1 MMRAFGKAKTMGR
14 IKRVVPLIAAFAL
27 SSLLALAP
35 ASRSATEKVYRGYIT
50 DSQCAMNVHS
60 LSQSHKEML
69 QSKDV
74 GTTPADCVWYCVKQ
88 RGGRFVLQDK
98 SKVYKLD
105 DQNIAREL
113 AGKRVEVTGTLD
125 TETNTIH
132 VRRMEVV
139 ADDASHS
146 DN

>member
-1 MMRAFGKAKTMGR
+1 MIRARYERPKAMEQV
-14 IKRVVPLIAAFAL
+14 KRAIPRLVLIAIV
-27 SSLLALAP
+27 SILAP
-35 ASRSATEKVYRGYIT
+35 PLRGANEKVYRGYIT

-74 GTTPADCVWYCVKQ
+74 GSTPADCVWYCVKQ

-105 DQNIAREL
+105 DQNIIREL

-125 TETNTIH
+125 PQTNTIH
-132 VRRMEVV
+132 IRKMEVI
-139 ADDASHS
+139 ADDPSHS
-146 DN
+146 EN

>member
-1 MMRAFGKAKTMGR
+1 MGQ
-14 IKRVVPLIAAFAL
+14 IKRSIPLMTVVAL
-27 SSLLALAP
+27 TSVLTP
-35 ASRSATEKVYRGYIT
+35 ISRGQSEKVYHGFIT

-74 GTTPADCVWYCVKQ
+74 GTTPADCVWYCVKE

-105 DQNIAREL
+105 DQTLTKKL
-113 AGKRVEVTGTLD
+113 ADKKVEVTGTLD
-125 TETNTIH
+125 PQTNTIH
-132 VRRMEVV
+132 VRKIEVIG
-139 ADDASHS
+139 DEPSHP
-146 DN
+146 DE

>member
-1 MMRAFGKAKTMGR
+1 MGQ
-14 IKRVVPLIAAFAL
+14 IKRSMLLIAAVAL
-27 SSLLALAP
+27 TSILAP
-35 ASRSATEKVYRGYIT
+35 LSQGQSEKVYRGYIT

-74 GTTPADCVWYCVKQ
+74 GTTPADCVWYCVKE

-105 DQNIAREL
+105 DQTMTMKL
-113 AGKRVEVTGTLD
+113 ADKKVEVTGTLD
-125 TETNTIH
+125 TQTNTIH
-132 VRRMEVV
+132 VRKIEVIG
-139 ADDASHS
+139 
-146 DN
+146 DNSPHPNE

>member
-1 MMRAFGKAKTMGR
+1 MAQMQRL
-14 IKRVVPLIAAFAL
+14 IPLLLLAAFTVTFIP
-27 SSLLALAP
+27 LLRAAN
-35 ASRSATEKVYRGYIT
+35 EKVYKGYIT

-88 RGGRFVLQDK
+88 RGGRFVLQEK

-105 DQNIAREL
+105 DQNVAREL
-113 AGKRVEVTGTLD
+113 AGKRVEITGTPD
-125 TETNTIH
+125 SQTNTIH
-132 VRRMEVV
+132 IRKMEVI
-139 ADDASHS
+139 ADDPSHI
-146 DN
+146 D

>member
-1 MMRAFGKAKTMGR
+1 MIRARHERPKAMDQV
-14 IKRVVPLIAAFAL
+14 KRAIPVLVLIAV
-27 SSLLALAP
+27 
-35 ASRSATEKVYRGYIT
+35 ASILTPRLRGATEKVYRGYIT

-74 GTTPADCVWYCVKQ
+74 GNTPADCVWYCVKQ

-105 DQNIAREL
+105 DQNIIREL
-113 AGKRVEVTGTLD
+113 AGKRVEVTGTLNPQ
-125 TETNTIH
+125 TNTIH
-132 VRRMEVV
+132 IRKMEVI
-139 ADDASHS
+139 ADDPSHS
-146 DN
+146 E